1 MRALFIFVLGALA
14 GQLIET
20 NTGQNNGPGVIL
32 LNHVGIA
39 VDDMDESAAF
49 YTETMGFEK
58 TFSLENAE
66 GQMTLMHLKVSED
79 TFLELNPA
87 NEYLPAGL
95 THFGIQVEG
104 MEFVKAM
111 YEGRGANP
119 TETRTSGSQ
128 AIFSYIVDPQGV
140 PIELSEYPPE
150 SALGR
155 VLAGEE

>member
-1 MRALFIFVLGALA
+1 MRGLFIFVIGALA
-14 GQLIET
+14 GQLVET
-20 NTGQNNGPGVIL
+20 NTGQDDGPGVIM

-66 GQMTLMHLKVSED
+66 GQITLIHLKVSED

-87 NEYLPAGL
+87 NDYLPAGL

-104 MEFVKAM
+104 MERVKAM

-140 PIELSEYPPE
+140 PIELSEYPPD
-150 SALGR
+150 SAQGR
-155 VLAGEE
+155 VSAGEE